1 MRKILIYCSF
11 VIASLMV
18 IFVFVTATTYT
29 QLIIAIVLYP
39 PLVYFAFRVFPRK
52 SWQVNPKEQV
62 AAVQLESENAA
73 DNVVDT
79 DKRTFL
85 KLIGVTGFS
94 LFLYSIFTRRAQLP
108 FLGGSTSESESVSL
122 QDTAGN
128 IIDPAEKQP
137 TDGYRITE
145 FDDSIIA
152 YYGFTH
158 KNGSWFIMK
167 EDTDTGSFR
176 YVRGDSNF
184 TNGWA
189 GREDFKYD
197 YFINV
202 F

>member
-1 MRKILIYCSF
+1 MRKILTYCSF
-11 VIASLMV
+11 VIASLVV
-18 IFVFVTATTYT
+18 IIAFVTAASYT
-29 QLIIAIVLYP
+29 QLAVAIVLYP
-39 PLVYFAFRVFPRK
+39 LLVYFAFRVFPRK
-52 SWQVNPKEQV
+52 SWQVYPKEQV
-62 AAVQLESENAA
+62 ATVQLES
-73 DNVVDT
+73 DNVADF

-85 KLIGVTGFS
+85 KLIGVTGVS
-94 LFLYSIFTRRAQLP
+94 LFLYSIFTRRAQVP
-108 FLGGSTSESESVSL
+108 FLGGTTESESVSL

-128 IIDPAEKQP
+128 KIDPAEKQP

-158 KNGSWFIMK
+158 KDGSWFIMK

-176 YVRGDSNF
+176 YVRGDSDF
-184 TNGWA
+184 DSGWA
-189 GREDFKYD
+189 GREHFKYD

>member
-1 MRKILIYCSF
+1 MRKILTYLSF
-11 VIASLMV
+11 VIASLDV
-18 IFVFVTATTYT
+18 IFLFVTARTYP
-29 QLIIAIVLYP
+29 QLVVAIILYP
-39 PLVYFAFRVFPRK
+39 LLVYYAFKVFPRK
-52 SWQVNPKEQV
+52 SSQVAYKEQV
-62 AAVQLESENAA
+62 APQPVIE
-73 DNVVDT
+73 NVVDD
-79 DKRTFL
+79 DKRAFL
-85 KLIGVTGFS
+85 KLLGVSGIS
-94 LFLYSIFTRRAQLP
+94 LILYSIFIKRPQVP
-108 FLGGSTSESESVSL
+108 FFGNTSETDSVSL
-122 QDTAGN
+122 QDAAGHK
-128 IIDPAEKQP
+128 IDPAEKGP

-145 FDDSIIA
+145 YDDSIIA

-158 KNGSWFIMK
+158 KDGSWFIMQ